1 MTVLADILKALAA
14 GQIPE
19 QVPPDC
25 ECPEEVGALIAY
37 MADINRF
44 MRAMVDGD
52 LSAKLNQRGSLA
64 GALKGLHGNLRHLT
78 WQTQQVAAGDFK
90 QRVDFLGEFSVAFN
104 SMVEALAQARDDLV
118 SKNEQIAKAYK
129 ELKAAQA
136 QLLQQ
141 EKMAS
146 IGQLA
151 AGIAHEINNPM
162 GFIQSNLG
170 TLGTYGE
177 ALERY
182 VELTKSAEAEFPD
195 NVRQALAAAREK
207 EDLDFV
213 FEDMPTLIGESVTGA
228 KRVRD
233 IVQSLKNFSHVDEAE
248 VQHININDCIEST
261 LATTEN
267 TLRAKATIMREFG
280 DLPLIECRPHL
291 LSQLFLNL
299 ILNAA
304 YAIAEKGEIRIK
316 TWRDGDRVGVSVSDT
331 GCGIP
336 NDVINRIFDPFFT
349 TKPVGQGTG
358 LGLSV
363 VYDIVKKHRGRIG
376 VSSTVGAGSTFT
388 IHLPISLGSE
398 TTAAQAAPAQP
409 IKTS

>member
-1 MTVLADILKALAA
+1 MTVLADLLKALAA
-14 GQIPE
+14 GQVPD

-25 ECPEEVGALIAY
+25 EYPEEAAALLAY
-37 MADINRF
+37 LADLTRYL
-44 MRAMVDGD
+44 RAMTDGD
-52 LSAKLNQRGSLA
+52 LSAKLDRRGSLA
-64 GALKGLHGNLRHLT
+64 GSLKGLHANLRHLT

-90 QRVDFLGEFSVAFN
+90 QRVDFLGEFSAAFN
-104 SMVEALAQARDDLV
+104 SMVEALAQARDELMT
-118 SKNEQIAKAYK
+118 KNDQLAKAYQ

-151 AGIAHEINNPM
+151 AGVAHEINNPM

-170 TLGTYGE
+170 TLGSYGE
-177 ALERY
+177 ALQRY
-182 VELTKSAEAEFPD
+182 VELTKSVEADCPES
-195 NVRQALAAAREK
+195 VRLALADARRQ

-213 FEDMPTLIGESVTGA
+213 FEDLPTLVKESLTGS

-233 IVQSLKNFSHVDEAE
+233 IVQSLKNFSHVDGAE
-248 VQHININDCIEST
+248 VQHINLNDCIEST

-267 TLRAKATIMREFG
+267 TVRAKAEVVREFG
-280 DLPLIECRPHL
+280 ELPLIECRPHL

-304 YAIAEKGEIRIK
+304 QAIADQGEIRIR
-316 TWRDGDRVGVSVSDT
+316 TWREADLVGVSVADS

-336 NDVINRIFDPFFT
+336 QENLNRIFDPFFT

-363 VYDIVKKHRGRIG
+363 VYDIVKKHNGKIN
-376 VSSTVGAGSTFT
+376 VESTVGTGTTFT
-388 IHLPISLGSE
+388 IRL
-398 TTAAQAAPAQP
+398 P
-409 IKTS
+409 IKTSAA